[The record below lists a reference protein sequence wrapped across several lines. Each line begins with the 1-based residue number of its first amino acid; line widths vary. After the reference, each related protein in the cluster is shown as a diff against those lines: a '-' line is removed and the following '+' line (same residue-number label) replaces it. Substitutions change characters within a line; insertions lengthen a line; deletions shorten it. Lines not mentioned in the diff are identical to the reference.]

1 MIPAPGTH
9 GGDGRAVARALR
21 LDPATVL
28 DLSMSLNPFAPDARA
43 VVGRHLDEIATYPDP
58 TAATAAL
65 AEALGVPSERV
76 VLTNGGSEA
85 IRLVADAV
93 GGTVVS
99 EPEFSLHPR
108 GGDGPR
114 WRSNPHNPSGTL
126 ATARERADV
135 WDEAFYPLATGSW
148 TRGDTGSIVVG
159 SLTKVF
165 SCPGLRLGYVLADDA
180 ARLAAAQPGW
190 PVNGLALGALPD
202 LLARADLPSWQRALG
217 ARRAELVAV
226 LASHGLVALAAE
238 APWVLVD
245 APGLRDRLAPCGVV
259 VRDCASFGLPGK
271 VRIGLPDDNGL
282 QRLDDALHRA
292 TTAEP
297 PQERP

>member
-1 MIPAPGTH
+1 
-9 GGDGRAVARALR
+9 VARALG

-58 TAATAAL
+58 AVATAAL
-65 AEALGVPSERV
+65 AGALAVPPERV
-76 VLTNGGSEA
+76 LLTNGGSEA
-85 IRLVADAV
+85 IRLVAGAV

-108 GGDGPR
+108 GPGVPR
-114 WRSNPHNPSGTL
+114 WRSNPHNPSGEL
-126 ATARERADV
+126 AAAAERADV
-135 WDEAFYPLATGSW
+135 WDEAFYPLAAGAW

-165 SCPGLRLGYVLADDA
+165 SCPGLRLGYVLADDVE
-180 ARLAAAQPGW
+180 RLAAAQPGW

-202 LLARADLPSWQRALG
+202 LLALADLPGWQRAV
-217 ARRAELVAV
+217 ATRRAELVAV
-226 LASHGLVALAAE
+226 LAAHGLSAVAAD

-245 APGLRDRLAPCGVV
+245 APGLRDRLAPTGVV
-259 VRDCASFGLPGK
+259 VRDCASFGMPGT
-271 VRIGLPDDNGL
+271 VRIGLPDDRGL
-282 QRLDDALHRA
+282 QRLDAVLRHTPIDDL
-292 TTAEP
+292 TL
-297 PQERP
+297 ERP